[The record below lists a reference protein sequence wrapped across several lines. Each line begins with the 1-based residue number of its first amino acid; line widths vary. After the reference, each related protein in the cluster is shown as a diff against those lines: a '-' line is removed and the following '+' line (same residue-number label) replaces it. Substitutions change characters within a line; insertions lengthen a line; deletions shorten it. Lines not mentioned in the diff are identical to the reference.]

1 MEMSREQIVYL
12 PIEEIMTA
20 PQVRKQPDPEPDEGL
35 AISIRESGLPT
46 GHTRC
51 QAWTLGR
58 TNTVRIRF
66 VYRSVAVGF
75 LRSLFKIL
83 GE

>member
-1 MEMSREQIVYL
+1 MEMSREQIVYR

-20 PQVRKQPDPEPDEGL
+20 PQVRQQPDPEPDKGL
-35 AISIRESGLPT
+35 AISIRENGLPAV
-46 GHTRC
+46 HIKC

-66 VYRSVAVGF
+66 VYRSVAV
-75 LRSLFKIL
+75 
-83 GE
+83 